1 MQRRNFI
8 KKSSLM
14 AFSVSAFG
22 GIHWNGINFV
32 GDSPTTTDILGPFY
46 RPGAPMRNNIISP
59 GSTGIP
65 MNLSGKVFSENGET
79 PLDNALVEIWQCD
92 EKEYY
97 DNASDDYLFRGAVK
111 TDKNGAYN
119 FKTIVPV
126 PYKANP
132 DNENSWRPAHIHMRV
147 SVPDQQDL
155 ITQIY
160 FKGDQYIDND
170 TWASSPRAINRTLEI
185 IKNDKGESE
194 VTFDIVMSKEFPLD
208 SKVYNRITG
217 LYKMEDESNIE
228 FIKSDDLLLLK
239 RNGHLLEGLR
249 YVGNNTFEG
258 GVGYPKVSFELLEKG
273 GTKAVISL
281 PSKSVSGEK
290 FLKYKES

>member
-22 GIHWNGINFV
+22 GIHWNGLNFV

-46 RPGAPMRNNIISP
+46 RPGAPMRNNIMSP

-65 MNLSGKVFSENGET
+65 MNLTGKVFSENGKT

-111 TDKNGAYN
+111 TDKNGSYN

-147 SVPDQQDL
+147 SVANQQDL

-160 FKGDQYIDND
+160 FKGDQYLDND
-170 TWASSPRAINRTLEI
+170 TWASAPRAINRTLEI
-185 IKNDKGESE
+185 VKNKNGESE
-194 VTFDIVMSKEFPLD
+194 VIFDIVMNKEFPLD
-208 SKVYNRITG
+208 EEVYKKITG
-217 LYKMEDESNIE
+217 LYKMDDKSNVE
-228 FIKSDDLLLLK
+228 FIKSDDLLFLK

-249 YVGNNTFEG
+249 YIGNNTFEG
-258 GVGYPKVSFELLEKG
+258 GVGYPKVSFQLLEKG
-273 GTKAVISL
+273 GAKAVISL
-281 PSKSVSGEK
+281 PNKSVSGEK
-290 FLKYKES
+290 FLKYK

>member
-22 GIHWNGINFV
+22 GIHWNGLNFV

-46 RPGAPMRNNIISP
+46 RPGAPMRSNIISP

-65 MNLSGKVFSENGET
+65 MNLSGKVFSENGKT

-97 DNASDDYLFRGAVK
+97 DNASDDYSFRGAVMS
-111 TDKNGAYN
+111 DKNGSYH

-132 DNENSWRPAHIHMRV
+132 DNEDSWRPAHIHMRV
-147 SVPDQQDL
+147 SVPNQQDL

-160 FKGDQYIDND
+160 FKGDQYLDND
-170 TWASSPRAINRTLEI
+170 TWASAPRAINRTLEI
-185 IKNDKGESE
+185 VKNDKGESE

-208 SKVYNRITG
+208 SKVYDKITG
-217 LYKMEDESNIE
+217 LYKMEDKSNVE
-228 FIKSDDLLLLK
+228 FIKSDDLLFLK

-249 YVGNNTFEG
+249 YIGNNTFEG

-281 PSKSVSGEK
+281 PNKSVSGEK

>member
-65 MNLSGKVFSENGET
+65 MNLTGKVFSENGST
-79 PLDNALVEIWQCD
+79 ALDKALVEIWQCD

-160 FKGDQYIDND
+160 FKGDQHLDND

-185 IKNDKGESE
+185 VKNDKGESE
-194 VTFDIVMSKEFPLD
+194 VTFNIVMSKEFPLD
-208 SKVYNRITG
+208 DKVYNRITG

-228 FIKSDDLLLLK
+228 FIKSDDLLFLK

-249 YVGNNTFEG
+249 YIGNNTFEG

>member
-1 MQRRNFI
+1 MRRRNFI

-22 GIHWNGINFV
+22 GIHWNGLNFV

-46 RPGAPMRNNIISP
+46 RPGAPMRNNIMSP

-65 MNLSGKVFSENGET
+65 MNLTGKVFSENGKT

-111 TDKNGAYN
+111 TDKNGSYH

-147 SVPDQQDL
+147 SVANQQDL

-160 FKGDQYIDND
+160 FKGDQYLDND
-170 TWASSPRAINRTLEI
+170 TWASAPRAINRTLEI
-185 IKNDKGESE
+185 VKNKNAESE
-194 VTFDIVMSKEFPLD
+194 VIFDIVMNKEFPLD
-208 SKVYNRITG
+208 EEVYKKITG
-217 LYKMEDESNIE
+217 LYKMDDKSNVE
-228 FIKSDDLLLLK
+228 FIKSDDLLFLK

-249 YVGNNTFEG
+249 YIGNNTFEG
-258 GVGYPKVSFELLEKG
+258 GVGYPKVSFQLLEKG

-281 PSKSVSGEK
+281 PNKSVSGEK
-290 FLKYKES
+290 FLKYK

>member
-1 MQRRNFI
+1 MRRRNFI

-22 GIHWNGINFV
+22 GIHWNGLNFV

-46 RPGAPMRNNIISP
+46 RPGAPMRNNIMSP

-65 MNLSGKVFSENGET
+65 MNLTGKVFSENGKT

-111 TDKNGAYN
+111 TDKNGSYN

-147 SVPDQQDL
+147 SVANQQDL

-160 FKGDQYIDND
+160 FKGDQYLDND
-170 TWASSPRAINRTLEI
+170 TWASAPRAINRTLEI
-185 IKNDKGESE
+185 VKNKNGESE
-194 VTFDIVMSKEFPLD
+194 VIFDIVMNKEFPLD
-208 SKVYNRITG
+208 EEVYKKITG
-217 LYKMEDESNIE
+217 LYKMDDKSNVE
-228 FIKSDDLLLLK
+228 FIKSDDLLFLK

-249 YVGNNTFEG
+249 YIGNNTFEG
-258 GVGYPKVSFELLEKG
+258 GVGYPKVSFQLLEKG

-281 PSKSVSGEK
+281 PNKSVSGEK

>member
-1 MQRRNFI
+1 MRRRNFI

-22 GIHWNGINFV
+22 GIHWNGLNFV

-46 RPGAPMRNNIISP
+46 RPGAPMRNNIMSP

-65 MNLSGKVFSENGET
+65 MNLTGKVFSENGKT

-111 TDKNGAYN
+111 TDKNGSYN

-147 SVPDQQDL
+147 SVANQQDL

-160 FKGDQYIDND
+160 FKGDQYLDND
-170 TWASSPRAINRTLEI
+170 TWASAPRAINRTLEI
-185 IKNDKGESE
+185 VKNKNGESE
-194 VTFDIVMSKEFPLD
+194 VIFDIVMNKEFPLD
-208 SKVYNRITG
+208 EEVYKKITG
-217 LYKMEDESNIE
+217 LYKMDDKSNVE
-228 FIKSDDLLLLK
+228 FIKSDDLLFLK

-249 YVGNNTFEG
+249 YIGNNTFEG
-258 GVGYPKVSFELLEKG
+258 GVGYPKVSFQLLEKG

-281 PSKSVSGEK
+281 PNKSVSGEK
-290 FLKYKES
+290 FLKYK

>member
-1 MQRRNFI
+1 
-8 KKSSLM
+8 M

-22 GIHWNGINFV
+22 GIHWNGLNFV

-46 RPGAPMRNNIISP
+46 RPGAPMRNNIMSP

-65 MNLSGKVFSENGET
+65 MNLTGKVFSENGKT

-111 TDKNGAYN
+111 TDKNGSYN

-147 SVPDQQDL
+147 SVANQQDL

-160 FKGDQYIDND
+160 FKGDQYLDND
-170 TWASSPRAINRTLEI
+170 TWASAPRAINRTLEI
-185 IKNDKGESE
+185 VKNKNGESE
-194 VTFDIVMSKEFPLD
+194 VIFDIVMNKEFPLD
-208 SKVYNRITG
+208 EEVYKKITG
-217 LYKMEDESNIE
+217 LYKMDDKSNVE
-228 FIKSDDLLLLK
+228 FIKSDDLLFLK

-249 YVGNNTFEG
+249 YIGNNTFEG
-258 GVGYPKVSFELLEKG
+258 GVGYPKVSFQLLEKG

-281 PSKSVSGEK
+281 PNKSVSGEK
-290 FLKYKES
+290 FLKYK

>member
-208 SKVYNRITG
+208 SKVYDRITG